1 MVVDVDFV
9 VVVDEDVVVVV
20 IIVSGVVDVY
30 AVNADEVVTG
40 VLVVVV
46 VDDLGIDVEV
56 VTGFFVVVDVVI
68 RDVSRVVLVMIVD
81 SVDSFAIVL
90 ESSRILFEKSDFV
103 VGWILS
109 MFVVEIDIASVLS
122 T

>member
-1 MVVDVDFV
+1 M
-9 VVVDEDVVVVV
+9 DEDVVVVV
-20 IIVSGVVDVY
+20 IIISGVVDVY
-30 AVNADEVVTG
+30 VVNADEVVIG

-68 RDVSRVVLVMIVD
+68 RDVSRVVLVMVVD

>member
-1 MVVDVDFV
+1 M
-9 VVVDEDVVVVV
+9 DEDVVVVV

-46 VDDLGIDVEV
+46 VDDLGIDVEA